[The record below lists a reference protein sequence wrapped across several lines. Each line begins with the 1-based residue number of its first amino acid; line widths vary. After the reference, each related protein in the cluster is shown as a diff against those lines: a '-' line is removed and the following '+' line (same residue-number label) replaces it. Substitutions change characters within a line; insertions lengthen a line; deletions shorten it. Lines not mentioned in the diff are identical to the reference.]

1 MGVYGYTAGDYGED
15 IVDTLMNAFVFY
27 NGGSKNGGLALDETG
42 KTVIAPFTTEEWR
55 QGLQYMKMLY
65 DEGLFVPSVFTDD
78 LTQLRA
84 TLNNEVN
91 VVGLTSAGS
100 TSNWTDCDNNVNF
113 LEMSMIPPLTGPEGV
128 CYAVNGGSTFN
139 AAFMITEKCENPEL
153 AFKVGDW
160 FMDPQNSRIARY
172 GENGVDWTDDPET
185 CSQNTNAY
193 VEAGLVDSVNCVWL
207 TNIWSEPSNKFW
219 RNNNPYY
226 ESMDNVNRVASGV
239 TPFDETTKSGMLYAY
254 NLEWYSDKH
263 PEHMLE
269 TLHYTVEESSTCT
282 KIIMEV
288 TEFIEQSK
296 AEFITGQRNLDT
308 GWESYLN
315 ELDSLG
321 LNTWMEI
328 AQTAYDRSLE
338 Q

>member
-1 MGVYGYTAGDYGED
+1 
-15 IVDTLMNAFVFY
+15 
-27 NGGSKNGGLALDETG
+27 
-42 KTVIAPFTTEEWR
+42 
-55 QGLQYMKMLY
+55 
-65 DEGLFVPSVFTDD
+65 
-78 LTQLRA
+78 
-84 TLNNEVN
+84 
-91 VVGLTSAGS
+91 
-100 TSNWTDCDNNVNF
+100 
-113 LEMSMIPPLTGPEGV
+113 
-128 CYAVNGGSTFN
+128 
-139 AAFMITEKCENPEL
+139 
-153 AFKVGDW
+153 
-160 FMDPQNSRIARY
+160 
-172 GENGVDWTDDPET
+172 
-185 CSQNTNAY
+185 
-193 VEAGLVDSVNCVWL
+193 
-207 TNIWSEPSNKFW
+207 
-219 RNNNPYY
+219 
-226 ESMDNVNRVASGV
+226 
-239 TPFDETTKSGMLYAY
+239 MLYAY

>member
-1 MGVYGYTAGDYGED
+1 
-15 IVDTLMNAFVFY
+15 
-27 NGGSKNGGLALDETG
+27 
-42 KTVIAPFTTEEWR
+42 
-55 QGLQYMKMLY
+55 
-65 DEGLFVPSVFTDD
+65 
-78 LTQLRA
+78 
-84 TLNNEVN
+84 
-91 VVGLTSAGS
+91 
-100 TSNWTDCDNNVNF
+100 
-113 LEMSMIPPLTGPEGV
+113 
-128 CYAVNGGSTFN
+128 
-139 AAFMITEKCENPEL
+139 
-153 AFKVGDW
+153 
-160 FMDPQNSRIARY
+160 
-172 GENGVDWTDDPET
+172 
-185 CSQNTNAY
+185 
-193 VEAGLVDSVNCVWL
+193 
-207 TNIWSEPSNKFW
+207 
-219 RNNNPYY
+219 
-226 ESMDNVNRVASGV
+226 MDNVNRVASGV

-296 AEFITGQRNLDT
+296 AEFITGQRNPDT